1 MRLIDQEIIQNMQR
15 FDIPGMAFVL
25 ADEGGAIY
33 TKGYGVLEW
42 GSLGEVDS
50 TTRFQIGSISKVFTS
65 LAMMQL
71 QDQGLIRLDAPV
83 TTYLP
88 WFATKDSTLSDRIT
102 VHDLLNH
109 TSGLPGRLNTHDIK
123 STSSERIAAQ
133 IKHKL
138 QNVQLVADPG
148 TAYEY
153 TNMNYDLLQLIIE
166 EVSGLNYPD
175 YMHHRIFQPLG
186 MHQTFFT
193 QDTAGLDQ
201 NSATGHRYIWGHVR
215 PFHEK
220 LAYATL
226 GSAGVSTS
234 AEDLGTYISFLLS
247 GASAGGSGDPIIQA
261 SSLRRM
267 HTPSIFDSSI
277 GYGYGWEITA
287 HTIEKKG
294 GLPGFSA
301 NLIVVPDKSY
311 GFALLAN
318 SKQNITDETN
328 FNIYRIL
335 KGEPPRHLAK
345 GDFPAVSS
353 INRSLLAISASLILI
368 IVLIWLPASIGWI
381 RKRTSCSL
389 IRPTIAVIL
398 FCFVLNGLLLVSVFY
413 YIYVHIPY
421 LSGASSLHQLTTAP
435 DTVQG
440 LTLLSIVWLGLS
452 ISIACKSILRVKAYD
467 KSRQSRPSFH
477 LDNKLGP
484 DG

>member
-1 MRLIDQEIIQNMQR
+1 MHRYRVVLLYLGGINIRRLSILLSISTLCCLYLLPIKASSPEDIIDQKDALHLIDQEIIQNMQR

-25 ADEGGAIY
+25 ANENGAVY
-33 TKGYGVLEW
+33 AKGYGVLEH
-42 GSLGEVDS
+42 GTLREIDS

-65 LAMMQL
+65 LAIMQL
-71 QDQGLIRLDAPV
+71 QDQGQILLDAPV

-123 STSSERIAAQ
+123 STNSERIAAQ

-166 EVSGLNYPD
+166 EVSGSNYHD
-175 YMHHRIFQPLG
+175 YMHRHIFQPLG

-193 QDTAGLDQ
+193 QDVAELDH
-201 NSATGHRYIWGHVR
+201 NAATGHRYIWGHVG

-220 LAYATL
+220 LAHATL
-226 GSAGVSTS
+226 GSAGLSTN
-234 AEDLGTYISFLLS
+234 AEDLGKYISFLLS
-247 GASAGGSGDPIIQA
+247 GASTSGYPIIRA
-261 SSLRRM
+261 SSLHRM
-267 HTPSIFDSSI
+267 YTAAIHDSSI

-287 HTIEKKG
+287 DTIEKKG

-301 NLIVVPDKSY
+301 NLIVRPNKSY

-335 KGEPPRHLAK
+335 NGEPPRPLVK
-345 GDFPAVSS
+345 NDFPAVSS
-353 INRSLLAISASLILI
+353 INKSLLAISASLILI
-368 IVLIWLPASIGWI
+368 IMLMWLPTLIGWI
-381 RKRTSCSL
+381 RKSTSYSL
-389 IRPTIAVIL
+389 IKPSFATVL
-398 FCFVLNGLLLVSVFY
+398 CCFVLNGLMLVSVFY
-413 YIYVHIPY
+413 YI
-421 LSGASSLHQLTTAP
+421 
-435 DTVQG
+435 DR
-440 LTLLSIVWLGLS
+440 
-452 ISIACKSILRVKAYD
+452 KSVV
-467 KSRQSRPSFH
+467 
-477 LDNKLGP
+477 
-484 DG
+484 

>member
-1 MRLIDQEIIQNMQR
+1 MQR

-25 ADEGGAIY
+25 ADKSGAVY
-33 TKGYGVLEW
+33 AKGYGVLEH
-42 GSLGEVDS
+42 GTLREIDS

-71 QDQGLIRLDAPV
+71 QDQGQIQLDAPI

-109 TSGLPGRLNTHDIK
+109 TSGLPGRLNTHDIN
-123 STSSERIAAQ
+123 STNSERVTAQ
-133 IKHKL
+133 IQHKL
-138 QNVQLVADPG
+138 QSVQLVADPG

-166 EVSGLNYPD
+166 EVSGSNYPD
-175 YMHHRIFQPLG
+175 YMHHHIFQPLG
-186 MHQTFFT
+186 MHQTFFA
-193 QDTAGLDQ
+193 QDTAEHDD
-201 NSATGHRYIWGHVR
+201 NTATGHRYIWGHAR
-215 PFHEK
+215 PFHEE

-226 GSAGVSTS
+226 GSAGLSTN
-234 AEDLGTYISFLLS
+234 AEDLGKYISFLLS
-247 GASAGGSGDPIIQA
+247 GASASGDPIIQA
-261 SSLRRM
+261 NSLHRM
-267 HTPSIFDSSI
+267 HTAAIRDSSI

-318 SKQNITDETN
+318 SKQSITDETN

-335 KGEPPRHLAK
+335 NGEPSRPLAK
-345 GDFPAVSS
+345 NDFPAVSF
-353 INRSLLAISASLILI
+353 INKSLLTINALLILT
-368 IVLIWLPASIGWI
+368 IVLMWLPTLIGWI
-381 RKRTSCSL
+381 RKSTSCSL
-389 IRPTIAVIL
+389 IRPTFATVL
-398 FCFVLNGLLLVSVFY
+398 CCFVLNGLMLVSVFY
-413 YIYVHIPY
+413 YIHVHVPY
-421 LSGASSLHQLTTAP
+421 LSGAPSLHRLTTAP

-440 LTLLSIVWLGLS
+440 LTLLSIVWLSLS
-452 ISIACKSILRVKAYD
+452 ISIACKSVIRQTTKTIQ
-467 KSRQSRPSFH
+467 KSKQSRPSFH